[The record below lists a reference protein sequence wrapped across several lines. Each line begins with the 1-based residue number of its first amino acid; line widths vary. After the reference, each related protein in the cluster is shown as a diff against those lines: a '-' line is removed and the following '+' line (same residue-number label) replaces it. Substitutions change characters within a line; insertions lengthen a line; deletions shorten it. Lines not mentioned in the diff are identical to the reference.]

1 MFPLCLGPARNST
14 ILVIF
19 SPPIFPLE
27 NSVRLASRGFP
38 FSNHRNTGRGLD
50 SPAKQ
55 RQTKHYITTVYVATV
70 YWTKFILFFCAQYYS
85 FQPQCSAQSSKDFW
99 SWVLERSLEREKK
112 SFCRYQNF
120 AWFCYIFDFK
130 LSMWYN

>member
-27 NSVRLASRGFP
+27 NSVRLASLGFP

-55 RQTKHYITTVYVATV
+55 RQTKHYITTVRSGLRYIELTYFFFVRNTTLFSFNAVHSQVGNFSPPIINFSTA
-70 YWTKFILFFCAQYYS
+70 KF
-85 FQPQCSAQSSKDFW
+85 SSKFPIHVNVYFR
-99 SWVLERSLEREKK
+99 VL
-112 SFCRYQNF
+112 
-120 AWFCYIFDFK
+120 
-130 LSMWYN
+130 